1 MESLVQEAIIEYLL
15 ICIAVGLI
23 VLAIQIAIIQYLI
36 RYGINYYFRM
46 KSMNEPETLYLDK
59 KGSRIR

>member
-1 MESLVQEAIIEYLL
+1 MESLVQETIIEYLL
-15 ICIAVGLI
+15 ICIAVGFV

-46 KSMNEPETLYLDK
+46 KSMNEPETLNLDK